1 MTETEAIWFRNFY
14 MDTLKHES
22 ELTARVLEA
31 VPAEGLS
38 YRPDPASRPA
48 IDLLRHIAAADNR
61 FVETAING
69 VFSVA
74 SLIPEDKKQPR
85 EIATWYRERHAAN
98 RAALAAVSGADL
110 VRMVDFRGMFT
121 RPAVSYLVM
130 GLHHTIHHRGQ
141 LSASIRAMGGKVPSI
156 YGESY
161 DAAVARG
168 AEPRQG
174 T

>member
-1 MTETEAIWFRNFY
+1 MTEAEAIWCRDFY
-14 MDTLKHES
+14 METLKHES
-22 ELTARVLEA
+22 ALTARVLEA
-31 VPAEGLS
+31 VPAEGVN

-74 SLIPEDKKQPR
+74 TLIPEDKQQPGDV
-85 EIATWYRERHAAN
+85 ATWYRERHAAN
-98 RAALAAVSGADL
+98 RAALATVSGADL
-110 VRMVDFRGMFT
+110 IKMVDFRGLFT
-121 RPAVSYLVM
+121 RPAVTFLVL

-141 LSASIRAMGGKVPSI
+141 LSAYIRAMGGKVPSI

-168 AEPRQG
+168 AVPGQ
-174 T
+174 